1 MADLPPT
8 EYLILEVLAARVR
21 LAERMWTFPARLK
34 PALDRLQERGLIWYR
49 SAPTPRDYQA
59 YLTEAGEREA
69 LAEEYVPPRDRM
81 SAEIERLRARVAE
94 LEPFEPRTGGFSV
107 GEDGSPVV
115 DVRFPESF
123 AQLMLAS
130 FRAYLDEH
138 QAPNYVHMPMTDMT
152 TGETYFATIG
162 RPGGKSPHEMR
173 ELAEGRL
180 AEVRAYARALA
191 GPRRQPGYGLGR
203 IRDDLLAI
211 LDRQEGTE
219 GQ

>member
-21 LAERMWTFPARLK
+21 LAERMWTFPARVK
-34 PALDRLQERGLIWYR
+34 PALNSLQARGLIWWR

-81 SAEIERLRARVAE
+81 SVEIERLHARVAE
-94 LEPFEPRTGGFSV
+94 LEPFEPRTGGFSI

-115 DVRFPESF
+115 DVRFPESS

-138 QAPNYVHMPMTDMT
+138 EAPNYVHMPMTDMT

-173 ELAEGRL
+173 ELAEGRSAAAVKL
-180 AEVRAYARALA
+180 IRSMSDDDLRP
-191 GPRRQPGYGLGR
+191 GFRRQ
-203 IRDDLLAI
+203 LLAI